1 MKGKKERRKD
11 ERKDYISGEKNE
23 AFSCDE
29 ITFPFVAFVFIA
41 ISNFIFILNLIEDLE
56 IHKIIDQV
64 EYGLS
69 NNFQENKPEFQ

>member
-1 MKGKKERRKD
+1 MKKK
-11 ERKDYISGEKNE
+11 E
-23 AFSCDE
+23 AFSCHE

-41 ISNFIFILNLIEDLE
+41 ISNFISIFNLIEDFE

-69 NNFQENKPEFQ
+69 NNFIENKPEFQ